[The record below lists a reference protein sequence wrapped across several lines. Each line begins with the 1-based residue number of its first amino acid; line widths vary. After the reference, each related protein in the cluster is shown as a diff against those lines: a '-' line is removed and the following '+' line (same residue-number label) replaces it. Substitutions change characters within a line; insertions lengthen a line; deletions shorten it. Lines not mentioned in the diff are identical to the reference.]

1 MIDSLVFNNLQP
13 RSTPSRQKT
22 ANSRPFVFN
31 HLRTFTSISEGLL
44 SLSFTRAKI
53 KPFIFNRLRTLCSKH
68 QGVPQLFFT
77 PKAFSEGPK
86 RTRRRALVAAAT
98 WRA

>member
-53 KPFIFNRLRTLCSKH
+53 KPFIFNRLRTLCAKHPGIPPLTPSK
-68 QGVPQLFFT
+68 
-77 PKAFSEGPK
+77 
-86 RTRRRALVAAAT
+86 VAAHA
-98 WRA
+98 

>member
-1 MIDSLVFNNLQP
+1 MLNSIVFNNLQR
-13 RSTPSRQKT
+13 RSSRSRQKS

-53 KPFIFNRLRTLCSKH
+53 KPFIFNHLRTLCAKH
-68 QGVPQLFFT
+68 PGVPLSAIREV
-77 PKAFSEGPK
+77 PAH
-86 RTRRRALVAAAT
+86 A
-98 WRA
+98 

>member
-53 KPFIFNRLRTLCSKH
+53 KPFIFNRLRTLCAKH
-68 QGVPQLFFT
+68 RGVPLSAIREV
-77 PKAFSEGPK
+77 PLHA
-86 RTRRRALVAAAT
+86 
-98 WRA
+98 